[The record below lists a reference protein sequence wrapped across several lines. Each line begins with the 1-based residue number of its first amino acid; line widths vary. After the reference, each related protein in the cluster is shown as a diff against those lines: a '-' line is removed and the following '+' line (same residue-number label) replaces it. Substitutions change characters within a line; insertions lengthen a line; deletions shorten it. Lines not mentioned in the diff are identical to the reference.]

1 MMDEKLIHQIQREGA
16 EALLDAGVSLPLKDI
31 RLPFMKTPLRLR
43 LTMKRPTME
52 RQIQIAQTYLSM
64 ETTLKEFASLDYN
77 GQMVFLTKHGK
88 KLSRIIALTMEHWWL
103 PISVLSWFVRRFM
116 KWEYQKNAFEQ
127 FVTLMGTQ
135 SFIPIIRSVELT
147 NPMKLRLSQRKKGS

>member
-1 MMDEKLIHQIQREGA
+1 MDEKLIYQIQREGA

-31 RLPFMKTPLRLR
+31 RLPFLKTPLRLR

-52 RQIQIAQTYLSM
+52 RQIQMAQTYLSM
-64 ETTLKEFASLDYN
+64 ETTLKEFTSLDYN

-88 KLSRIIALTMEHWWL
+88 KLSRIIALTMGHWWL

>member
-1 MMDEKLIHQIQREGA
+1 MDEKLIYQIQREGA

-31 RLPFMKTPLRLR
+31 RLPFLKRPLRLR

-52 RQIQIAQTYLSM
+52 RQIQIAQAYLSM
-64 ETTLKEFASLDYN
+64 ETTLKEFTSLDYN

-88 KLSRIIALTMEHWWL
+88 KLSRIIALTMGHWWL
-103 PISVLSWFVRRFM
+103 PISVISWFVRRFM
-116 KWEYQKNAFEQ
+116 KWEYQKNAFER